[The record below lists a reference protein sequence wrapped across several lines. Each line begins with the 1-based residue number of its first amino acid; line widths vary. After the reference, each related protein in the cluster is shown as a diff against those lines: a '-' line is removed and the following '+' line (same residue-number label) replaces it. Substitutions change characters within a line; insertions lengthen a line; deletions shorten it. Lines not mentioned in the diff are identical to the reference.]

1 MSSMPIGQAKPH
13 VVVLVGIAIP
23 ACLLFAGAVILRS
36 RKRSLS
42 SRLELIGSAGL
53 IMVVLTHFAEAFDLI
68 PWMHWGAEDSAG
80 HYLDLSSALTG
91 LTLFPI
97 GYLAHALAR

>member
-1 MSSMPIGQAKPH
+1 MAMSLHALM
-13 VVVLVGIAIP
+13 LLGIAIP
-23 ACLLFAGAVILRS
+23 ACLLFAGSVILLSKR
-36 RKRSLS
+36 RSLPS
-42 SRLELIGSAGL
+42 WLQLIGSAGL
-53 IMVVLTHFAEAFDLI
+53 MMVVLTHFAEAFDLI

-80 HYLDLSSALTG
+80 HYLDLGSALMG